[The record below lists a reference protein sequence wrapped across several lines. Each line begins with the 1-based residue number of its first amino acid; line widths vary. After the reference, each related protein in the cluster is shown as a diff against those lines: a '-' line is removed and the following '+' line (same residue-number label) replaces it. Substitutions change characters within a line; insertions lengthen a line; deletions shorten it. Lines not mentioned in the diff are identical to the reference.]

1 MSITTETVGANA
13 ERARSH
19 NRQMVLDR
27 VRQAGQIGRAEI
39 ARGSGLSTQAVS
51 NIISDLLSDGLIS
64 EQGRKATT
72 RGQPPVQYGLNPVGG
87 YAVGIEIR
95 PDAIFAT
102 VLDLC
107 GKPVASLRRTL
118 AVHDLNGVTEAVVA
132 AKSAIIEEADL
143 PASKVLGVGIVM
155 PGPFGR
161 TGLSGTGSELS
172 IFHEVSPTDWFTE
185 ALNTPVVVENDAN
198 AAAVAELVAGA
209 ARGLDTFACLYFG
222 NGLGLGLIQDGRLV
236 RGAFGNAGEIGHIP
250 VTSKGRAVP
259 LEAALSR
266 LAVQKHLANAGFD
279 IRSSDGLAEAYA
291 ARNAALMTWLDAAA
305 AEPLSHAITIIEN
318 MFDPEA
324 VILGGAMPDAIFDHL
339 ISSVTLAERSVSNRP
354 GRTTDRLLRGA
365 SGRMTGTLGAGAL
378 VINRAFT
385 PRIAAVAR

>member
-1 MSITTETVGANA
+1 MSISTETVGANA

-87 YAVGIEIR
+87 YAIGIEIR

-107 GKPVASLRRTL
+107 GTPVASLRRTL
-118 AVHDLNGVTEAVVA
+118 AAHDLNGVTDAVVA
-132 AKSAIIEEADL
+132 AKSAIVEQAEL
-143 PASKVLGVGIVM
+143 PASKILGVGIVM

-172 IFHEVSPTDWFTE
+172 IFHDISPTNWFTE
-185 ALNTPVVVENDAN
+185 ALSIPVVVENDAN
-198 AAAVAELVAGA
+198 AAAVAELVAGVA
-209 ARGLDTFACLYFG
+209 SGFDTFACLYFG
-222 NGLGLGLIQDGRLV
+222 NGLGLGLIQGGRLV

-266 LAVQKHLANAGFD
+266 LAVQNHLANAGFG
-279 IRSSDGLAEAYA
+279 IRSSDRLAEAYA

-305 AEPLSHAITIIEN
+305 APLSHAITIIEN
-318 MFDPEA
+318 MFDPDA